1 MSGSS
6 DAWPCKTRGAE
17 FKLVVSIT
25 SGKNP
30 VSVMTEK
37 PLQMQR
43 RQTQP
48 RTPGTLL
55 LRYLEMGWIRQGAKR
70 RDSST
75 QSPLVLASNRAHFSG
90 LLPFTPRPQHG
101 AKLTSR
107 TTRSFSFVPL
117 PSPGSVAEFPHPVC
131 GCNGKGR
138 KKEAPALGHLFCATH
153 ITPWHCRGLAGEC
166 RHCSQRQLRHQRCL
180 NEGGPC

>member
-17 FKLVVSIT
+17 FKLVASIS
-25 SGKNP
+25 SGKSP

-48 RTPGTLL
+48 RTLGTLL
-55 LRYLEMGWIRQGAKR
+55 LRYLETGWIRQGAKR

-75 QSPLVLASNRAHFSG
+75 QSPLVLASNRAPFSG
-90 LLPFTPRPQHG
+90 LLLFRARLHHG
-101 AKLTSR
+101 VKLTSR
-107 TTRSFSFVPL
+107 TTRCLFHPQVLWLSSHIPSADATEKEERKRL
-117 PSPGSVAEFPHPVC
+117 P
-131 GCNGKGR
+131 R
-138 KKEAPALGHLFCATH
+138 LGHLFCAAH

-166 RHCSQRQLRHQRCL
+166 RHCSQRQLRHQSCL